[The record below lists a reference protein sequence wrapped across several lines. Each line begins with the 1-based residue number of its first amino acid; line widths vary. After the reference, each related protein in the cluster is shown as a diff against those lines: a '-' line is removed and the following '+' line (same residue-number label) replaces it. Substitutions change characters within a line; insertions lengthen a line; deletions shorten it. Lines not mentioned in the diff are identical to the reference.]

1 MPHSPSVLYRSAF
14 SGLGCAL
21 SRRGALAL
29 VLCSAASTSFAAS
42 LSAEDE
48 KAARDVVAAQLAAF
62 AADDAKKA
70 FALAAAPIQ
79 AAFKTPAKFM
89 AMVQAQYPVVYRPAS
104 VAYFKPEQDGDN
116 IIMKVQMTDANDTP
130 WLAVYSLQRPAAKD
144 KTKTKTWRIAGCIV
158 TTNVGRTAKAAGG
171 LLGFE
176 SNGKL
181 QLAA

>member
-1 MPHSPSVLYRSAF
+1 MPLSPSILYRSAF
-14 SGLGCAL
+14 TGLRPTF

-29 VLCSAASTSFAAS
+29 VWCSAVPTSFAAS
-42 LSAEDE
+42 LSTEDE

-79 AAFKTPAKFM
+79 AMFKTPAKFM

-116 IIMKVQMTDANDTP
+116 IIMKVQMTDTKDTP

-144 KTKTKTWRIAGCIV
+144 KTKSWRIAGCIV
-158 TTNVGRTAKAAGG
+158 TTNVGRTA
-171 LLGFE
+171 
-176 SNGKL
+176 
-181 QLAA
+181 